1 MPISVTMKS
10 VTRRALCI
18 SLILH
23 LFLFVAAFYVVMRN
37 EPLSLA
43 KGSIEAELMPAAK
56 PLQPK
61 VPLKK
66 RAVAFREP
74 MRDTAAISIAKVE
87 SLTPAVGFQP
97 SLVQTSPVDAT
108 QPRLSQTPVSP
119 EVTPD
124 VSTASRALQN
134 VARELPTTAAA
145 DVSGSSSYGTKRS
158 GAFMRAQKSPSSLI
172 NVGTGTDN
180 EAVFDAK
187 DKPKNQ
193 PTVNQTQFRQVMS
206 GLAQEIVETSDGGP
220 IDVVFLIDASGS
232 MGDNINAVAEH
243 LVAMIDVY
251 KAAKVDYALGLTQ
264 FWMHPDIGRNL
275 IKVLQLTK
283 SLTEYKR
290 TVRAIV
296 PQQDENALDAI
307 VQTVKE
313 LRFRATSKRHFILV
327 TDETFTSLNSVTV
340 DDAIAYCSEFGIAVN
355 VLGILDDEHQK
366 LAAETGGKWHVIP
379 QDAPKPQ
386 RVVQNTQ
393 SGRFTRSRARTLR
406 YAQWAN
412 VGQIGNALTKHAY
425 EQGGK
430 TPLDVILFIDSSKSM
445 EDKLPHFLKQFELL
459 VRDWDNALIDYQ
471 IGVVRFR
478 TRAAVNMVNVF
489 NPPQTLKQVRKIA
502 ELPCQENEML
512 LDAVAEGLRRM
523 KRRPNAQL
531 HLILV
536 TDEPATGEYSAA
548 ATIQLLQQKRARVSV
563 VGTFDD
569 FQQPAAVKTGGVWVP
584 IPEGHTTN
592 NSYW

>member
-1 MPISVTMKS
+1 MPIGVTMKS

-23 LFLFVAAFYVVMRN
+23 LFLFVTAFYIVVRN
-37 EPLSLA
+37 EPLLLV
-43 KGSIEAELMPAAK
+43 KGSIVAELMPAAK

-66 RAVAFREP
+66 RTAAFREP
-74 MRDTAAISIAKVE
+74 LRDTAAISIAKVE
-87 SLTPAVGFQP
+87 SLTPDVGFQP

-108 QPRLSQTPVSP
+108 QPRLSQMPVSP
-119 EVTPD
+119 EVTLD

-134 VARELPTTAAA
+134 VARELPTTEAA

-158 GAFMRAQKSPSSLI
+158 GALMRAPKSSSSLI
-172 NVGTGTDN
+172 NVGTGTDDA
-180 EAVFDAK
+180 EVFDAR

-243 LVAMIDVY
+243 LMAMIDVY

-264 FWMHPDIGRNL
+264 FWMRQELRRNL

-386 RVVQNTQ
+386 RVQNTH
-393 SGRFTRSRARTLR
+393 SGSSTRSRARTLR
-406 YAQWAN
+406 HAQWAN
-412 VGQIGNALTKHAY
+412 VGQIGSALTKHAY

-523 KRRPNAQL
+523 RHRPNAQL

-548 ATIQLLQQKRARVSV
+548 ATIQLLQQKHARVSV

-569 FQQPAAVKTGGVWVP
+569 FQQPVAVKTGGVWVP